1 MKGSTLFSIFKN
13 IQVNMCWEPVLV
25 PLHYGG
31 WPVTFLNDVPQ
42 GNQAVNFQ
50 KFPEVSRL
58 LPTLLVVSF

>member
-1 MKGSTLFSIFKN
+1 
-13 IQVNMCWEPVLV
+13 MCWEPVLV
-25 PLHYGG
+25 PLYYGG

-58 LPTLLVVSF
+58 LPTLLVISF